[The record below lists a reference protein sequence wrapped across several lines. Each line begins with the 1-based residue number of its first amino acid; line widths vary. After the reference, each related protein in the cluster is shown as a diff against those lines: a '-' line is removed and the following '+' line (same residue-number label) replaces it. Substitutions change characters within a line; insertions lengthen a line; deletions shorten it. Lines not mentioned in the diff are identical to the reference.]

1 MVVSYLTYQNQ
12 TTESW
17 KIVFIITGTLLI
29 CGGIIYIIFADSSEQ
44 AWSNGKIRNSH
55 KKRENEL
62 SEEMKELNNKN
73 SSSVREIL

>member
-1 MVVSYLTYQNQ
+1 
-12 TTESW
+12 
-17 KIVFIITGTLLI
+17 LLI

-62 SEEMKELNNKN
+62 GEEMKELNNKN
-73 SSSVREIL
+73 LSSVREIL